1 MKNENG
7 LKTPQLL
14 TRSKIRADD
23 EATIPVKESEEPNS
37 LRIQNF
43 SHRDAFGWVFPKI
56 EDFDKKKNVIDLNW
70 LNDYNDE
77 IDKLQIV
84 IKKERSLSFNSQCGD
99 LLERRPSSRTVVS
112 ELEESLDSTHSFEI
126 ELPNLAEQ
134 PGHRKD
140 LTKSDSLLLSV
151 NNNNNNEEFLSSTPS
166 ADAFCSIRSCPS
178 RDSGI
183 SASDDISDPLPEIH
197 IDRSLLEEL
206 EGICEDEQPDSSV
219 TIGALSVGKEKA
231 SDEQCCEALS
241 ESGDLTEGL
250 IGNTLQK
257 CPVWYKKFSIGQ
269 NDLILNFNTLNWGL
283 GPECDDEIS
292 GIALGKDEQYD
303 SLLSRSDKDSS
314 VGDSVEE
321 VETMDN
327 KRRQRIKDL
336 WSICDKLEASS
347 LRGGKS
353 LKGLSEIMEL
363 VTSFSKLDSRL
374 EILKC
379 DLQSL
384 TRQTTESRHE
394 FSSLQKR
401 ASNLLTSTESS
412 RHHMAQLFCLER
424 LEERLQEEWWGAHYP
439 DLVKLN
445 ESYIV

>member
-1 MKNENG
+1 MKNENV

-14 TRSKIRADD
+14 TRSKKRTDD
-23 EATIPVKESEEPNS
+23 ETPVQEKENEGSKS
-37 LRIQNF
+37 LRIQSF
-43 SHRDAFGWVFPKI
+43 SHRDAFGWGFPKV
-56 EDFDKKKNVIDLNW
+56 EDYDGRKKNVIDLNW

-77 IDKLQIV
+77 IDKLQVV
-84 IKKERSLSFNSQCGD
+84 IKKERSLSFNSQCEN
-99 LLERRPSSRTVVS
+99 LLEQRPSSRNAGS

-126 ELPNLAEQ
+126 ELPNALERQ
-134 PGHRKD
+134 GQQKG
-140 LTKSDSLLLSV
+140 LVKSDSLLLQV
-151 NNNNNNEEFLSSTPS
+151 NNNNNNEELLSSTPS

-183 SASDDISDPLPEIH
+183 SATDDISDPLPEIH
-197 IDRSLLEEL
+197 IDRSILAEL
-206 EGICEDEQPDSSV
+206 EGISEDEQLESTDTV
-219 TIGALSVGKEKA
+219 GALSLDKGKV
-231 SDEQCCEALS
+231 SDEQSS

-250 IGNTLQK
+250 IGDVQRK
-257 CPVWYKKFSIGQ
+257 CPVWYKKFSIGH
-269 NDLILNFNTLNWGL
+269 NDLILNFDSLNWGFE
-283 GPECDDEIS
+283 PECEDEIS
-292 GIALGKDEQYD
+292 CMALVKDEQYD
-303 SLLSRSDKDSS
+303 SLISRSDKESNVD
-314 VGDSVEE
+314 DSVDE
-321 VETMDN
+321 VECVDER
-327 KRRQRIKDL
+327 RRQRIKDL
-336 WSICDKLEASS
+336 WSICDRLEASS
-347 LRGGKS
+347 LRGGRS

-363 VTSFSKLDSRL
+363 VASFSKIDSRL

-384 TRQTTESRHE
+384 SRQATENRHE
-394 FSSLQKR
+394 FNSLQKR